1 MKAKTKKNVDVGLIL
16 VVILLLV
23 IGIMMV
29 FSSSFY
35 YSMSRWN
42 DKFYFFRRNLMWA
55 AVGFVAMM
63 VTSKIPY
70 KWYRKIAP
78 ALLIASIG
86 LCALVLTDVGTVINN
101 SRRWIFIGKIS
112 FMPSEFAKICVILF
126 MAHSLT
132 VKDKLLK
139 DFVHGVL
146 PYLLIAGVYFGL
158 IIMQPNLST
167 AITVVMI
174 IVAMMFVAGVRLFH
188 LTSIGLAGGVLFS
201 YAAISSPY
209 RLKRLTTFLNPFED
223 IWGDGWQVVQSLYA
237 LGSGGL
243 TGVGLGQSVQN
254 KLYLPE
260 PQNDFI
266 FATIGEELGFIGG
279 TFVIIVFLFFIYK
292 GIQISLNAP
301 DKYGCYLGSGIVAMV
316 SIQALMNIAVAT
328 SSMPVTGVSLPFIS
342 FGGNALVYLMASVG
356 ILLNIS
362 KSEPEDS
369 HEQ

>member
-1 MKAKTKKNVDVGLIL
+1 MKSKRNIDIGMII
-16 VVILLLV
+16 VVLLLLV

-42 DKFYFFRRNLMWA
+42 DKFFFFKRNILWA
-55 AVGFVAMM
+55 IVGFVAMM
-63 VTSKIPY
+63 ITSSIPY
-70 KWYRKIAP
+70 HWYRKFAP
-78 ALLIASIG
+78 WLLSISIILLG
-86 LCALVLTDVGTVINN
+86 VVLTDAGTVINN
-101 SRRWIFIGKIS
+101 SKRWIIVNGFS
-112 FMPSEFAKICVILF
+112 FMPSEFAKLCVIIF

-146 PYLLIAGVYFGL
+146 PYLMIAGIYFIL
-158 IIMQPNLST
+158 IIQQPNLST
-167 AITVVMI
+167 AITIVMI
-174 IVAMMFVAGVRLFH
+174 IFSMMFVAGVRVWHLSSLALIGGALF
-188 LTSIGLAGGVLFS
+188 L
-201 YAAISSPY
+201 YAAVTSPY
-209 RLKRLTTFLNPFED
+209 RLKRLTTFKNPFND
-223 IWGDGWQVVQSLYA
+223 VYGDGWQVVQSLYA

-243 TGVGLGQSVQN
+243 TGVGIGQSVQN

-279 TFVIIVFLFFIYK
+279 TLVIIVFIVFIYK
-292 GIQISLNAP
+292 GIKIAIKAP
-301 DKYGCYLGSGIVAMV
+301 DKYGCYLASGIIAMV

-362 KSEPEDS
+362 KNS
-369 HEQ
+369 QKN

>member
-1 MKAKTKKNVDVGLIL
+1 MKRHVDIGLIL
-16 VVILLLV
+16 VVLLLLV

-35 YSMSRWN
+35 YSMWRWN
-42 DKFYFFRRNLMWA
+42 DKFYFFKRNLIWA
-55 AVGFVAMM
+55 AIGFAAMM
-63 VTSKIPY
+63 FTSVVPY
-70 KWYRKIAP
+70 RFYRKVSP
-78 ALLIASIG
+78 WLLVISFIS
-86 LCALVLTDVGTVINN
+86 LVLVLTDIGTVVNN
-101 SRRWIFIGKIS
+101 SRRWIYIGKIS
-112 FMPSEFAKICVILF
+112 FMPSEFSKLCVIMF

-132 VKDKLLK
+132 VKDKLLD
-139 DFVHGVL
+139 DFVHGIL
-146 PYLLIAGVYFGL
+146 PYMGIAGVYFAL

-167 AITVVMI
+167 AITIVLI
-174 IVAMMFVAGVRLFH
+174 IVAMMFVAGVKIRHLF
-188 LTSIGLAGGVLFS
+188 SIGLAGGAVFA

-237 LGSGGL
+237 FGSGGL

-266 FATIGEELGFIGG
+266 FATIGEELGFIGS
-279 TFVIIVFLFFIYK
+279 TFVIIIFIMFIYK
-292 GIQISLNAP
+292 GIQIAIHAP
-301 DKYGCYLGSGIVAMV
+301 DKYGCYLATGIVAMV
-316 SIQALMNIAVAT
+316 SIQSLMNIAVAT

-342 FGGNALVYLMASVG
+342 FGGNALVYLMAGVG

-362 KSEPEDS
+362 KSS
-369 HEQ
+369 HADGKSS

>member
-1 MKAKTKKNVDVGLIL
+1 MKARRNIDISMIL
-16 VVILLLV
+16 VVLLLLV

-42 DKFYFFRRNLMWA
+42 DKFFFFRRNILWA
-55 AVGFVAMM
+55 TVGFVAMV
-63 VTSKIPY
+63 VTSSIPY
-70 KWYRKIAP
+70 QWYRKFAP
-78 ALLIASIG
+78 WLLALSIILLG
-86 LCALVLTDVGTVINN
+86 VVLTDAGTAINN
-101 SRRWIFIGKIS
+101 SKRWIYVAGYS
-112 FMPSEFAKICVILF
+112 FMPSEFAKLCVILF

-139 DFVHGVL
+139 DFGHGVL
-146 PYLLIAGVYFGL
+146 PYLMIAGIYFVL
-158 IIMQPNLST
+158 IIQQPNLST
-167 AITVVMI
+167 AITIVLI
-174 IVAMMFVAGVRLFH
+174 IFSMMFVAGVRLFH
-188 LTSIGLAGGVLFS
+188 LSSIGLIGGVLFT
-201 YAAISSPY
+201 YAAVSSPY
-209 RLKRLTTFLNPFED
+209 RLKRLTTFLNPFND
-223 IWGDGWQVVQSLYA
+223 VYGDGWQVVQSLYA

-243 TGVGLGQSVQN
+243 TGVGIGQSIQN

-279 TFVIIVFLFFIYK
+279 TFVILVFIVFIYK
-292 GIQISLNAP
+292 GIQIAIQAP
-301 DKYGCYLGSGIVAMV
+301 DKYGCYLATGIVAMV

-362 KSEPEDS
+362 KNSHKDS
-369 HEQ
+369 QRS

>member
-1 MKAKTKKNVDVGLIL
+1 MREKGRLDMGLIL
-16 VVILLLV
+16 VVLLLLV

-35 YSMSRWN
+35 YSMSIWN
-42 DKFYFFRRNLMWA
+42 DKFLFLRKNLIWA
-55 AVGFVAMM
+55 AVGSVAMM
-63 VTSKIPY
+63 ITATVPY
-70 KWYRKIAP
+70 KWYRKFSP
-78 ALLIASIG
+78 LLLVASIG
-86 LCALVLTDVGTVINN
+86 LLVLVLTDVGTTIND
-101 SRRWIFIGKIS
+101 SQRWIYIGGFS
-112 FMPSEFAKICVILF
+112 FMPSEFAKLCAILF

-132 VKDKLLK
+132 IKEKLLK
-139 DFVHGVL
+139 DFTHGVL
-146 PYLLIAGVYFGL
+146 PYLMIAGIYFVL
-158 IIMQPNLST
+158 IIKQPNLST
-167 AITVVMI
+167 AITIVLI
-174 IVAMMFVAGVRLFH
+174 IFSMMFIAGVRLLH
-188 LTSIGLAGGVLFS
+188 LSSLGLIGGGFFL

-237 LGSGGL
+237 LGTGGI

-266 FATIGEELGFIGG
+266 FATIGEELGLIGG
-279 TFVIIVFLFFIYK
+279 IFVILVFIMFIYK
-292 GIQISLNAP
+292 GVQIAIHAP
-301 DKYGCYLGSGIVAMV
+301 DRYSCYLASGIVSMV

-342 FGGNALVYLMASVG
+342 FGGNSLVYLMAAVG

-362 KSEPEDS
+362 KNS

>member
-1 MKAKTKKNVDVGLIL
+1 MGLIL
-16 VVILLLV
+16 VVLLLLV

-35 YSMSRWN
+35 YSMWRWN
-42 DKFYFFRRNLMWA
+42 DKFFFFKRNLIWA
-55 AVGFVAMM
+55 AIGFIAML
-63 VTSKIPY
+63 VTSVIPY
-70 KWYRKIAP
+70 RFYRKIAP
-78 ALLIASIG
+78 LLLGFSF
-86 LCALVLTDVGTVINN
+86 LSLVLVLTDLGTVINN
-101 SRRWIFIGKIS
+101 SRRWIFIGPIS
-112 FMPSEFAKICVILF
+112 FMPSEFAKLCVILF

-139 DFVHGVL
+139 NFVHGVL
-146 PYLLIAGVYFGL
+146 PYLGIAGVYFIL
-158 IIMQPNLST
+158 IILQPNLST
-167 AITVVMI
+167 AITIVMI
-174 IVAMMFVAGVRLFH
+174 IVAMMFVAGVRVFH
-188 LTSIGLAGGVLFS
+188 LISVGSLGAGLFFF
-201 YAAISSPY
+201 AAITSPY
-209 RLKRLTTFLNPFED
+209 RWKRVTTFLNPFDD

-266 FATIGEELGFIGG
+266 FATIGEELGFIGS
-279 TFVIIVFLFFIYK
+279 TFVILVFIMFIYK
-292 GIQISLNAP
+292 GVQIAKHAP
-301 DKYGCYLGSGIVAMV
+301 DKYGCYLATGIVAMV
-316 SIQALMNIAVAT
+316 SIQSLMNIAVAT

-362 KSEPEDS
+362 KSSRADS
-369 HEQ
+369 HKA

>member
-1 MKAKTKKNVDVGLIL
+1 MKKKGRLDMGLML
-16 VVILLLV
+16 VVLLLLV

-42 DKFYFFRRNLMWA
+42 DKFWFFRKNLMWA
-55 AVGFVAMM
+55 GVGSVAMM
-63 VTSKIPY
+63 ITSAVPY
-70 KWYRKIAP
+70 KWYRKFSP
-78 ALLIASIG
+78 LLLAVSIG
-86 LCALVLTDVGTVINN
+86 LLVLVLTNVGTNINN
-101 SRRWIFIGKIS
+101 AQRWIIINGFS

-139 DFVHGVL
+139 SFTHGVL
-146 PYLLIAGVYFGL
+146 PYLMIAGIYFVL
-158 IIMQPNLST
+158 IVKQPNLST
-167 AITVVMI
+167 AITIVLI
-174 IVAMMFVAGVRLFH
+174 IFAMMFVAGVRLFH
-188 LTSIGLAGGVLFS
+188 LASLGVLGGGLFL
-201 YAAISSPY
+201 YAAVSSPY
-209 RLKRLTTFLNPFED
+209 RLKRITTFLNPFED
-223 IWGDGWQVVQSLYA
+223 VWGAGYQIVQSLYA

-266 FATIGEELGFIGG
+266 FATIGEELGFIGA
-279 TFVIIVFLFFIYK
+279 TFVILVFIMFIYK
-292 GIQISLNAP
+292 GIQIAINAP
-301 DKYGCYLGSGIVAMV
+301 DRYSCYLASGIVAMV

-342 FGGNALVYLMASVG
+342 FGGNSLVYLMAAVG

-362 KSEPEDS
+362 KNS
-369 HEQ
+369 HQE